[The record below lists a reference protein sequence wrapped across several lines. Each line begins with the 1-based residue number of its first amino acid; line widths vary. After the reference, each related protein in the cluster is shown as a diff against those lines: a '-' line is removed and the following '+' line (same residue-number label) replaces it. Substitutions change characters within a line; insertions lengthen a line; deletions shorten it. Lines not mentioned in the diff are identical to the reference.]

1 MKSKRGRLDRFISQ
15 HTQIS
20 RNKLRTVF
28 AAGKVS
34 VDGQIETDPSYQ
46 IDEFSRIVLNSDT
59 EQEQVLQDNSP
70 LYLML
75 HKPRGVVS
83 ATKDDQHKTVLDL
96 IDHPR
101 KDELFIVG
109 RLDLNSTGLLLLTND
124 SRWSQRIMAPEA
136 KVEKVYQVELEKD
149 ITPDYIEAFAEGM
162 YFPFEDITTLP
173 AKLEILGPRLAQVT
187 LQEGRYHQIK
197 RMFGRFRNAVVSLHR
212 ESIGELGL
220 VKSDGRTLELGEW
233 VEIDSRS
240 INRSG
245 RIFR

>member
-1 MKSKRGRLDRFISQ
+1 
-15 HTQIS
+15 
-20 RNKLRTVF
+20 
-28 AAGKVS
+28 VS
-34 VDGQIETDPSYQ
+34 VDGQIETDPGYQ
-46 IDEFSRIVLNSDT
+46 INEFSRIVLNPGT
-59 EQEQVLQDNSP
+59 EQEQVLQENSP

-83 ATKDDQHKTVLDL
+83 ATKDHQHQTVLDL

-101 KDELFIVG
+101 KEELFLVG
-109 RLDLNSTGLLLLTND
+109 RLDLNSTGMLLLTND

-149 ITPDYIEAFAEGM
+149 VTPDYIDAFAQGM

-173 AKLEILGPRLAQVT
+173 AKLEILGPRLTRVT

-212 ESIGELGL
+212 ESIGELEL
-220 VKSDGRTLELGEW
+220 AKPDGTALELGEW
-233 VEIDSRS
+233 VEIEPAKDLNSKS
-240 INRSG
+240 PG
-245 RIFR
+245 

>member
-1 MKSKRGRLDRFISQ
+1 MRSKRGRLDRFISQ

-20 RNKLRTVF
+20 RNKLRTAF

-34 VDGQIETDPSYQ
+34 VDGQIETDPGYQ
-46 IDEFSRIVLNSDT
+46 INEFSRIVLNPGT
-59 EQEQVLQDNSP
+59 EQEQVLQENSP

-83 ATKDDQHKTVLDL
+83 ATKDHQHQTVLDL

-101 KDELFIVG
+101 KEELFLVG
-109 RLDLNSTGLLLLTND
+109 RLDLNSTGMLLLTND

-149 ITPDYIEAFAEGM
+149 VTPDYIDAFAQGM

-173 AKLEILGPRLAQVT
+173 AKLEILGPRLTRVT

-212 ESIGELGL
+212 ERIGALEL
-220 VKSDGRTLELGEW
+220 VKPDSSTLELGEW

-240 INRSG
+240 ITSPC

>member
-15 HTQIS
+15 QTQIS

-34 VDGQIETDPSYQ
+34 VDGRIETDPGYQ
-46 IDEFSRIVLNSDT
+46 IDEFSRIVLNPGT

-136 KVEKVYQVELEKD
+136 KVAKVYQVELEKD
-149 ITPDYIEAFAEGM
+149 VTPDYIEAFAEGHVLS
-162 YFPFEDITTLP
+162 F
-173 AKLEILGPRLAQVT
+173 
-187 LQEGRYHQIK
+187 
-197 RMFGRFRNAVVSLHR
+197 
-212 ESIGELGL
+212 
-220 VKSDGRTLELGEW
+220 
-233 VEIDSRS
+233 
-240 INRSG
+240 
-245 RIFR
+245 